1 MNAFRKNLALFR
13 AHPAISA
20 LIIYQFFFFNIV
32 LPLHTRGMI
41 TVDGKHTAD
50 TACCCC
56 CGGGASKPVPGSEP
70 SQKDKE
76 NCAICYFA
84 AHVMPTPF
92 PNLKLPELGLLR
104 ILPPPPS
111 VSAVSLDLL
120 LTYQSRGP
128 PAVV

>member
-1 MNAFRKNLALFR
+1 MNVFRKNLALFR

-20 LIIYQFFFFNIV
+20 LIVYQFIFFNIV

-41 TVDGKHTAD
+41 TVDGKHTAN
-50 TACCCC
+50 AVCCCC
-56 CGGGASKPVPGSEP
+56 CGGRTRQAPNSEP
-70 SQKDKE
+70 SQRDRQ

-92 PNLKLPELGLLR
+92 PNLKLPEMGLLR
-104 ILPPPPS
+104 ILPPPQS
-111 VSAVSLDLL
+111 MSALSLDHL